1 MRSRSHAAPS
11 RTQRSCW
18 SELALL
24 HSSCLPGQTAAPA
37 CLRSAPGTDTMP
49 PRRPPLAVLA
59 AGVLAAF
66 PCGGG
71 VPSTGGAIGAGVP
84 SFLPPDGGPWTLFE
98 PWSDEFSG
106 AALNATKWWP
116 TMDDG
121 FAGSAPGLNVAQN
134 AVVSGG
140 QLHLFA
146 RAVSGRLPGSPPG
159 YANVTTAAVGTR
171 TMRRFGYFEIRARLM
186 NSSGIKS
193 AFWFNQGRGRVQRT
207 AAERQWHN
215 EIDVFEM
222 VAGSTHC
229 GVVACDREVLMNLH
243 HFNKKRTVNRTS
255 CPVDGDP
262 GADPSRWRGKWVA
275 PTGLMGQFHR
285 FGLLWRPGAV
295 QWWLDGQVIRTVNT
309 SCFDIEPLNLVLD
322 VEADGFVWG
331 SQAAALK
338 ELPRSFDIDYVR
350 SWTQRSVNAPHQ
362 AQ

>member
-1 MRSRSHAAPS
+1 MASLGESPATQPASSITHAAAAGAS
-11 RTQRSCW
+11 
-18 SELALL
+18 ALL

-37 CLRSAPGTDTMP
+37 CLRSAPGTDAMP

-71 VPSTGGAIGAGVP
+71 VPSTGGAIGAGAP

-193 AFWFNQGRGRVQRT
+193 AFWFNQGPRAPFNAPPPSDSGTTR
-207 AAERQWHN
+207 
-215 EIDVFEM
+215 
-222 VAGSTHC
+222 
-229 GVVACDREVLMNLH
+229 LMCL
-243 HFNKKRTVNRTS
+243 K
-255 CPVDGDP
+255 
-262 GADPSRWRGKWVA
+262 
-275 PTGLMGQFHR
+275 
-285 FGLLWRPGAV
+285 
-295 QWWLDGQVIRTVNT
+295 WWLVRPTVASSRVT
-309 SCFDIEPLNLVLD
+309 ERF
-322 VEADGFVWG
+322 
-331 SQAAALK
+331 
-338 ELPRSFDIDYVR
+338 
-350 SWTQRSVNAPHQ
+350 
-362 AQ
+362 